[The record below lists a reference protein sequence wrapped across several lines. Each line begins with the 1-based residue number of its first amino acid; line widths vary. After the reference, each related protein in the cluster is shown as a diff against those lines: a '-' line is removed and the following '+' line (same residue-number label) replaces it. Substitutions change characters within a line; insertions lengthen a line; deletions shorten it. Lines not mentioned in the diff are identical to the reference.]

1 MKSIVI
7 LLIALTLILFFV
19 AQISIQL
26 SPFKITFGRPL
37 FAIGLILIMIGV
49 AFIQIDAETKGYRR
63 AYKEATEIVN
73 KEFQNI
79 SKDKNNE
86 EIELPEKN

>member
-37 FAIGLILIMIGV
+37 FAIGWVLIIVGISC
-49 AFIQIDAETKGYRR
+49 IQIDSERKGKKEVIEKLEKLTQHENTK
-63 AYKEATEIVN
+63 N
-73 KEFQNI
+73 
-79 SKDKNNE
+79 
-86 EIELPEKN
+86 